1 MFYTGQETT
10 PVEDIEDARRLQK
23 NMLSFLYGREF
34 DWPRYGEDRQITNIT
49 ATEFET
55 LALPTEL
62 DTRCQM
68 VNELV
73 LDPANGV

>member
-1 MFYTGQETT
+1 MFYIDQETT

-23 NMLSFLYGREF
+23 DMLNFLYGREF
-34 DWPRYGEDRQITNIT
+34 DWPRYGSEKRITNIT
-49 ATEFET
+49 ATGFET
-55 LALPTEL
+55 LGLPAEL
-62 DTRCQM
+62 DARCRM